1 MKYAQ
6 GYAEKFLEAIRA
18 GARKD
23 VAAQYAGVTEEIVDR
38 WLALTS
44 KQGKEFA
51 RAFMQA
57 RSDLALLAI
66 GHVRRNIAED
76 KAAAIWFAE
85 RLAADSEYERLKAL
99 TTD

>member
-1 MKYAQ
+1 MKFSQPIAD
-6 GYAEKFLEAIRA
+6 KFLEAIRA

-23 VAAQYAGVTEEIVDR
+23 VSAVYAGVDEETVDR
-38 WLALTS
+38 WMALKT

-51 RAFMQA
+51 RAFHQA

-76 KAAAIWFAE
+76 KGAAIWFAE